1 MSPLLLLLSLAVPW
15 AAAAPARPLTA
26 AERSAAVAPLGRDFS
41 PDAEQSFRV
50 TLAPVGEVDVLTGDQ
65 AGTPSVAV
73 VTGDRVLQRLPID
86 PTPGR
91 VSWGGIMGVMFVD
104 LDKDGADD
112 ILAMAD
118 VCAGMDC
125 QKNAYVSVLALIQR
139 QGSFLPARAWA
150 SAIPYDVV
158 KAGLGSVR
166 SYAKARPA
174 RLEPD
179 EQGKGPAR

>member
-1 MSPLLLLLSLAVPW
+1 MTSLLLLLSLALS
-15 AAAAPARPLTA
+15 AAEAAPARPLTA
-26 AERSAAVAPLGRDFS
+26 AERAAAVAPLGRDFS
-41 PDAEQSFRV
+41 AEAAQCFRAN
-50 TLAPVGEVDVLTGDQ
+50 LAPLGEVDVLAGDQ
-65 AGTPSVAV
+65 GGGPAVAV
-73 VTGDRVLQRLPID
+73 LQGDRVLQRIPID

-91 VSWGGIMGVMFVD
+91 VTWGGILGVMFVD

-118 VCAGMDC
+118 VCSGMDC

-150 SAIPYDVV
+150 AAIPYDVV